1 VTSVPST
8 HQSISD
14 TPLRTH
20 SNASKPIPF
29 IGLLHRSRHTPGW
42 GSYPAAHHS
51 SSVYPESSRK
61 ATIPFRIKFF
71 AHPHHLTPSNQIL
84 TKTPGVG
91 VPLIQPNPFVP
102 FSILRPLT
110 PIEFALTKS
119 ASLNPLDSAVTKK
132 QGRVNMQLS
141 KDILPMPL
149 KPTYFGTSNAGLRRP
164 VGRGCPNGGNHALGY
179 NNVTKLEKGVGLLQR
194 CFKVQKI
201 RFSGALALNS
211 RRCRQQAET
220 WLGSGRLRLA
230 NHSLKWRAEGP
241 TELAQLTFGGTAR
254 F

>member
-1 VTSVPST
+1 
-8 HQSISD
+8 
-14 TPLRTH
+14 
-20 SNASKPIPF
+20 
-29 IGLLHRSRHTPGW
+29 
-42 GSYPAAHHS
+42 
-51 SSVYPESSRK
+51 
-61 ATIPFRIKFF
+61 
-71 AHPHHLTPSNQIL
+71 
-84 TKTPGVG
+84 
-91 VPLIQPNPFVP
+91 
-102 FSILRPLT
+102 
-110 PIEFALTKS
+110 
-119 ASLNPLDSAVTKK
+119 
-132 QGRVNMQLS
+132 MQLS

-241 TELAQLTFGGTAR
+241 DRAGSADLWGYSQVLGLKGKIEDRVTRNVARELSLGGNHER
-254 F
+254 